1 MNDVANVLSKPDPG
15 TTLNNDT
22 STSEKAAQTEFL
34 PMTEMNLREGKILTM
49 SDLQAAYESILEA
62 NNQC

>member
-34 PMTEMNLREGKILTM
+34 PVTDQLKGRQDT
-49 SDLQAAYESILEA
+49 DYV
-62 NNQC
+62 